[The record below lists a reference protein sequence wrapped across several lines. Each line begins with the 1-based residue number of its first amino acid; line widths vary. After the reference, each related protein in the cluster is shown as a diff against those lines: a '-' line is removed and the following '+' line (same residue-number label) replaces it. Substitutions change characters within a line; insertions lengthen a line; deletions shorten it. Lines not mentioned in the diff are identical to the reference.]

1 MLTPEIRGPY
11 SPTITNISEINL
23 SGKIAVVT
31 GSSKGIGREIAL
43 TLASHK
49 ANIVLN
55 STVNSLRE
63 IGDVKSEIEGMGQ
76 KAIIVTGDVS
86 KEQTALDI
94 VANATRELGPI
105 NILINNAGTTK
116 DKLLM
121 QMSLEEW
128 QSIIDINL
136 TSAFLVS
143 REVVKNMFRNK
154 TKGSIINISSI
165 VAILG
170 NKGQTNY
177 GASKAGLIGLTYSA
191 AQEYESRGI
200 RFNALALGL
209 VNTELTGNLSE
220 KQREGIAEKSAVIPV
235 KEVAEQVLYLASDK
249 SITET
254 AKLII
259 MDGVKK

>member
-1 MLTPEIRGPY
+1 MIPAERGPY
-11 SPTITNISEINL
+11 SPEITKTNEIDL
-23 SGKIAVVT
+23 SGKVAVVT
-31 GSSKGIGREIAL
+31 GSSRGIGREIAL

-49 ANIVLN
+49 ANVVLN
-55 STVNSLRE
+55 STLNSLGKAE
-63 IGDVKSEIEGMGQ
+63 EVKSEIEKMGQ

-94 VANATRELGPI
+94 VANAASQLGPI
-105 NILINNAGTTK
+105 DILVNNAGTRR

-128 QSIIDINL
+128 QSVIDTNL

-154 TKGSIINISSI
+154 TKGSIISISSL
-165 VAILG
+165 VATLG
-170 NKGQTNY
+170 NKGQVNY

-209 VNTELTGNLSE
+209 VNTELTGDLNE
-220 KQREGIAEKSAVIPV
+220 KQRGEIAQKSNIIPV

-249 SITET
+249 SIGET